1 MMIRSHILFPLL
13 ISVIGILPA
22 IPPGQKTIADFGFHQ
37 TPQGR
42 WITGNGLAALALAN
56 PDHFEDVVIIEGQ
69 ILAVYLNLGNGF
81 FSAAP
86 NARLQLPERARQLTT
101 RRSERME
108 ALATIRCENGQE
120 QEFNLSRLFAH
131 PVRET
136 QSAYRPHNLSGDSLH
151 FQPVWSWTFPY
162 NWGSWPVTAGDIDND
177 GRVEI
182 ISSMTHPDSI
192 QVGWL
197 IILENDGD
205 NNYREDLIIPLNF
218 HSWVHQIKI
227 TDWDQDGNLE
237 LTCAVGFR
245 IRIWEFYGDKNYQYF
260 DTNISFGGMVGCAGI
275 EVVDSD
281 QNNQLELLTIFNK
294 HDGPWRSLLARY
306 EFVGKNPPYFTFSN
320 VVTKLSGGM
329 FYSFAAG
336 DMDNDGLI
344 DILPGYA
351 QLGGPG
357 PVTMYNEEFDPVQMQ
372 FIPRYFTYPYSVVQS
387 YNLIDDLDGDSH
399 NEVFITGVGN
409 GYGGIL
415 YMKSD
420 APDNYQV
427 LSVDTTLYN
436 ADGSSVNVSWIN
448 EEKHVVK
455 AASHIDYNQNTITYY
470 VSVLKRQLDNSFQ
483 ELWAGPQHDPETY
496 LHSFAVLDS
505 DGDSKENIIYK
516 ISTPVRSLND
526 LEKTTITSID
536 DSSPGVTKEFILH
549 QNYPNPFNPETT
561 ISFDAP
567 AAARV
572 SIHIYDIQG
581 RLIKEFPQLPAR
593 PGLNRVV
600 WDGTNDAESLV
611 ASGVYFYRLVV
622 TLPFGVSHHY
632 RGKGGRGDVQTRKM
646 VLIR

>member
-1 MMIRSHILFPLL
+1 MKQHCLTRLGIRLTLLMVFTAILT
-13 ISVIGILPA
+13 VN
-22 IPPGQKTIADFGFHQ
+22 GQSQKPITNFGFQQ
-37 TPQGR
+37 TPEGR
-42 WITGNGLAALALAN
+42 WAAENGLAALAPVN

-69 ILAVYLNLGNGF
+69 ALAVYLNLGNGY
-81 FSAAP
+81 FSAKP
-86 NARLQLPERARQLTT
+86 NARIQLPAAARELTI
-101 RRSERME
+101 RQSERME
-108 ALATIRCENGQE
+108 TLATIHYENGQE
-120 QEFNLSRLFAH
+120 QEFNLSQLFAYSA
-131 PVRET
+131 RET
-136 QSAYRPHNLSGDSLH
+136 QTGYPPHKVTNDSLN
-151 FQPVWSWTFPY
+151 FQLVWSWTFPY

-192 QVGWL
+192 EVGWL

-205 NNYREDLIIPLNF
+205 NNYREDVIIPLNF

-260 DTNISFGGMVGCAGI
+260 DTNISFGGMVGCSGI
-275 EVVDSD
+275 EVADSD
-281 QNNQLELLTIFNK
+281 GDNQLELFAIFDK
-294 HDGPWRSLLARY
+294 HEGPWRSLLVRY
-306 EFVGKNPPYFTFSN
+306 EFFVKTPPYFSFSN
-320 VVTKLSGGM
+320 VVTRLSGGM

-372 FIPRYFTYPYSVVQS
+372 FIPRYFTHPYPIVQGF
-387 YNLIDDLDGDSH
+387 NVIDDLDGDGL

-409 GYGGIL
+409 GYGGIIYL
-415 YMKSD
+415 KSD
-420 APDNYQV
+420 APDHYQA
-427 LSVDTTLYN
+427 LWVDSTIYRYG
-436 ADGSSVNVSWIN
+436 AGSSIKTAQIN
-448 EEKHVVK
+448 NAKHVVK
-455 AASHIDYNQNTITYY
+455 AASYFDSGQNTITYY
-470 VSVLKRQLDNSFQ
+470 ISVLKPQPDNSFL

-496 LHSFAVLDS
+496 IHSFAVLDT

-536 DSSPGVTKEFILH
+536 DPSAGLTTEFILH

-561 ISFDAP
+561 IDFDAP
-567 AAARV
+567 VTARV
-572 SIHIYDIQG
+572 NIYIYDVQG
-581 RLIKEFPQLPAR
+581 KLIKRFSQLPVK
-593 PGLNRVV
+593 PGLNRII
-600 WDGTNDAESLV
+600 WNGTDNAGNPV
-611 ASGVYFYRLVV
+611 ASGVYFYQLIHGQ
-622 TLPFGVSHHY
+622 FS
-632 RGKGGRGDVQTRKM
+632 QARKM
-646 VLIR
+646 VLIH